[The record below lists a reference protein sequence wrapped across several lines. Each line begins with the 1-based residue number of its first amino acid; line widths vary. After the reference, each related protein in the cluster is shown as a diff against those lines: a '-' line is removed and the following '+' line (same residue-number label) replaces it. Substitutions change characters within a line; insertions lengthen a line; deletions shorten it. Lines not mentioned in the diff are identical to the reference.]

1 MEALHPRYGNSS
13 SSMEQVV
20 TMSRVQEFLYAQP
33 KLITIRDS
41 RFGLRKLFLN
51 DKEKPS
57 IKSYMNPG
65 RAYHGT
71 R

>member
-1 MEALHPRYGNSS
+1 
-13 SSMEQVV
+13 VV
-20 TMSRVQEFLYAQP
+20 TLKRAKEFKAAQP
-33 KLITIRDS
+33 KLITVRDS
-41 RFGLRKLFLN
+41 RFGIRKIFLN
-51 DKEKPS
+51 DEEKPS

>member
-1 MEALHPRYGNSS
+1 MEALYPRYGDSGY
-13 SSMEQVV
+13 SMEQMVP
-20 TMSRVQEFLYAQP
+20 MNRAKEFTYIQP
-33 KLITIRDS
+33 KLITVRDS
-41 RFGLRKLFLN
+41 RFGLRKLYLN

-57 IKSYMNPG
+57 IKGYMNPG

>member
-1 MEALHPRYGNSS
+1 
-13 SSMEQVV
+13 VV
-20 TMSRVQEFLYAQP
+20 AMSRAKEFTYAQP
-33 KLITIRDS
+33 KLITVRDS
-41 RFGLRKLFLN
+41 RFGLRKLYLN

>member
-1 MEALHPRYGNSS
+1 
-13 SSMEQVV
+13 
-20 TMSRVQEFLYAQP
+20 MSRVQEFIHAQP

-41 RFGLRKLFLN
+41 RFGLRKLYLN

-57 IKSYMNPG
+57 IKGYMNPG

>member
-1 MEALHPRYGNSS
+1 
-13 SSMEQVV
+13 
-20 TMSRVQEFLYAQP
+20 MSRVQEFTYAQP
-33 KLITIRDS
+33 KLITVRDS
-41 RFGLRKLFLN
+41 RFGLRKIYLN